1 MLNLTHKEKKM
12 NNLNNL
18 SDEQI
23 NGMIDYLQN
32 ILMERGGLKQEPP
45 QNSNYSHNLEETNAQ
60 RTQAT
65 QENSES
71 KEALLKAK
79 SGSNQLC

>member
-1 MLNLTHKEKKM
+1 M

-32 ILMERGGLKQEPP
+32 ILLERGGLKQEPP
-45 QNSNYSHNLEETNAQ
+45 QNSNYSHNLEKTNAQ

-71 KEALLKAK
+71 KEALIKAK
-79 SGSNQLC
+79 SGQINYGELPNR

>member
-1 MLNLTHKEKKM
+1 M

>member
-1 MLNLTHKEKKM
+1 M

-32 ILMERGGLKQEPP
+32 ILMERGGL
-45 QNSNYSHNLEETNAQ
+45 
-60 RTQAT
+60 
-65 QENSES
+65 S
-71 KEALLKAK
+71 KNHHKIQTIHTIQK
-79 SGSNQLC
+79 KIRRKKHPIN